1 MDNQVEVFGPLRAF
15 GIERQEIEKGILK
28 IRISLKSNLHL
39 AKLVTIKYEKKI
51 KLGKSYTS

>member
-15 GIERQEIEKGILK
+15 GIMRKEIEEGKLK

-39 AKLVTIKYEKKI
+39 KI
-51 KLGKSYTS
+51 ISSLYYFNLKNTQTF

>member
-15 GIERQEIEKGILK
+15 GIERQEIKKGILK

-39 AKLVTIKYEKKI
+39 AKLVNYVILI
-51 KLGKSYTS
+51 QRILIHFN